1 MFEVV
6 TDSVRNLISI
16 KYSGK
21 VAPADLVRGR
31 PKLVAAL
38 AAVHPGFRLLT
49 DLSGLAEMKYACA
62 SEIEAMMDLVR
73 KKGVAEVVRVV
84 PDPHKDIG
92 FKVMSFFHYGR
103 AVPVLTCDT
112 LAEASEKLAAH

>member
-1 MFEVV
+1 MFKVE
-6 TDSVRNLISI
+6 TDVKRNLMTIT
-16 KYSGK
+16 YSGN
-21 VAPADLVRGR
+21 VEPVELVLGR
-31 PKLVAAL
+31 SNLTAAL
-38 AAVHPGFRLLT
+38 TTVRPGFRLLT
-49 DLSGLAEMKYACA
+49 DLSGLIEMEYACA
-62 SEIEAMMDLVR
+62 TEVEAMMDLVR

-112 LAEASEKLAAH
+112 LAEALEKLAPS

>member
-1 MFEVV
+1 MFKVEPNPAH
-6 TDSVRNLISI
+6 NLISI
-16 KYSGK
+16 TYSGK
-21 VAPADLVRGR
+21 VEPVDLVHGR

-38 AAVHPGFRLLT
+38 GAMRPGFRLLT
-49 DLSGLAEMKYACA
+49 DLSGLTEMKYACA
-62 SEIEAMMDLVR
+62 TEIETMMDLVR

-112 LAEASEKLAAH
+112 LAEALEKLAPP

>member
-1 MFEVV
+1 MFDV
-6 TDSVRNLISI
+6 TPNSARNVITI
-16 KYSGK
+16 TYSGK
-21 VAPADLVRGR
+21 VEPVDLVRGR
-31 PKLVAAL
+31 PKLAAAL
-38 AAVHPGFRLLT
+38 AAVRPGFRLLT
-49 DLSGLAEMKYACA
+49 DLSGLVEMQYACA
-62 SEIEAMMDLVR
+62 SEVEAMMDLVR

-112 LAEASEKLAAH
+112 RAEALEKLAAG

>member
-1 MFEVV
+1 M
-6 TDSVRNLISI
+6 
-16 KYSGK
+16 YSGK
-21 VAPADLVRGR
+21 VEPADLALGR

-38 AAVHPGFRLLT
+38 ATVRPGFRLLT
-49 DLSGLAEMKYACA
+49 DLSELAEMKYACA
-62 SEIEAMMDLVR
+62 KEIEAMMDLVR
-73 KKGVAEVVRVV
+73 KKGVAEVVRVI

-112 LAEASEKLAAH
+112 RAEALEKLAAT